1 MFDSNNKRQMHSL
14 RLARNASGNTLAL
27 IAGVGFILIIIL
39 LFALGYSRLVGS
51 TQEQRT
57 AIEAASLA
65 AAKELG
71 RIVINDPN
79 FGYISLSDAAPVG
92 KATAAGDNYFMP
104 VYGVNTLMG
113 TIRLDLIIADA
124 LGNAAMKN
132 LAKRDLANLKN
143 ANNTLI
149 AELKS
154 SLSGSGTAKDIDG
167 QVVNPYTAAEAAY
180 NQNQVRLTGGSS
192 YVAGSMKLTLGC
204 IDGTMQTNIPV
215 PKPSSYSH
223 VSGSQSQNNC
233 YMSGINIPYD
243 GEDFVFAAV
252 GDSLKLVDP
261 RRFQDTSASVPFQ
274 MLSVVKAEA
283 DQKMVDPERKTTS
296 VVHALSCA
304 APASVYDPK
313 PAPGSL
319 TFSFPDG
326 MPPEIT
332 NVNSMLIL
340 PGMNGIPVTL
350 QKSDNGDFPE
360 PGANL
365 VPMTY
370 NGGGGGG
377 TPDGSAIVSGSIYD
391 WIRRVG
397 ARLDASQA
405 VALLTEPLNNSGV
418 PSLHIFSVKANG
430 ALQYDSTVSLEQN
443 PYWVASENQLYAIAQ
458 DVLKSSDTFE
468 YDVHVRDYTYQ
479 PGTINGGKHGGEP
492 LVNSAVVVPIVSKN
506 STEVGRSTLQIATA
520 GRSGTMI
527 GGDCGGYGD
536 GATSWNWIGA
546 PPPGPPNGVT
556 IGGVSYKIWPNA
568 PTSILGRNDFGLL
581 DPARTLVQF
590 VTGPAGGLMRQT
602 YLQNG
607 AAVDIRF
614 RQVVDLTPIGVPKK
628 FYVSKKGDLVDP

>member
-1 MFDSNNKRQMHSL
+1 MSHSSNNQHRTYDF
-14 RLARNASGNTLAL
+14 RLARSASGNTLAL

-39 LFALGYSRLVGS
+39 LFALGYTRLVGS
-51 TQEQRT
+51 SQEQRT

-124 LGNAAMKN
+124 LGNSAMKN
-132 LAKRDLANLKN
+132 LAIRDLNNLKT
-143 ANNTLI
+143 ANNALI
-149 AELKS
+149 SELKA
-154 SLSGSGTAKDIDG
+154 SLNGTGTAKDLDG
-167 QVVNPYTAAEAAY
+167 QPVNPYAAAENAY
-180 NQNQVRLTGGSS
+180 KQNQVRLTGGSS

-223 VSGSQSQNNC
+223 VSGNQAQNNC
-233 YMSGINIPYD
+233 YMSGINVPYD
-243 GEDFVFAAV
+243 GQDFVFAAV
-252 GDSLKLVDP
+252 SDSLKLVDP
-261 RRFQDTSASVPFQ
+261 RKFRDSSSSLPYQ

-283 DQKMVDPERKTTS
+283 DQKTVEQGSKTTS
-296 VVHALSCA
+296 VVHAVGCA

-313 PAPGSL
+313 PAPGTL

-350 QKSDNGDFPE
+350 QKSDNGDYPE
-360 PGANL
+360 PGASL

-370 NGGGGGG
+370 SGGSSP
-377 TPDGSAIVSGSIYD
+377 TGSTIVSGSIYD
-391 WIRRVG
+391 WMKHVG
-397 ARLDASQA
+397 ARLDAGQA

-418 PSLHIFSVKANG
+418 PSLHIFSIKANG
-430 ALQYDSTVSLEQN
+430 SIQYDSTISLEQN

-458 DVLKSSDTFE
+458 DALKSTDTYE

-506 STEVGRSTLQIATA
+506 STQVGSNVLKIASS
-520 GRSGTMI
+520 GKSGTFV

-536 GATSWNWIGA
+536 GATSWNWIGS
-546 PPPGPPNGVT
+546 PPPGPPTAVT
-556 IGGVSYKIWPNA
+556 IGGISYKIWPNA
-568 PTSILGRNDFGLL
+568 PTALLGRNDFGLL
-581 DPARTLVQF
+581 DPARSLVQF
-590 VTGPAGGLMRQT
+590 LSGPAGGMMRQT

-607 AAVDIRF
+607 AAVDVRF
-614 RQVVDLTPIGVPKK
+614 RQVVDLTPVGIPKK
-628 FYVSKKGDLVDP
+628 FYMNKKGDLVDP

>member
-1 MFDSNNKRQMHSL
+1 MHLL
-14 RLARNASGNTLAL
+14 RLARPASGNTLAL

-39 LFALGYSRLVGS
+39 LFALGYTRLVGS

-104 VYGVNTLMG
+104 VYGINTLMG

-124 LGNAAMKN
+124 LGNSAMKS
-132 LAKRDLANLKN
+132 LAVRDLNNLKN
-143 ANNTLI
+143 ANTNLI
-149 AELKS
+149 NELKT
-154 SLSGSGTAKDIDG
+154 SLSGTGTAKDIDG
-167 QVVNPYTAAEAAY
+167 QLVNPYTAAENAY
-180 NQNQVRLTGGSS
+180 KQNQVRLTGGSS

-204 IDGTMQTNIPV
+204 INGTMQTNIPV

-233 YMSGINIPYD
+233 YMSGINVPYD
-243 GEDFVFAAV
+243 GQDFVFAAV
-252 GDSLKLVDP
+252 SDSLKLVDP
-261 RRFQDTSASVPFQ
+261 SKFQETSSSVPFQ

-283 DQKMVDPERKTTS
+283 DQKTVDPGSKTTS
-296 VVHALSCA
+296 VVHAVGCA

-313 PAPGSL
+313 PAPGAL
-319 TFSFPDG
+319 TLSFPDG

-350 QKSDNGDFPE
+350 QKSDNGDYPE

-370 NGGGGGG
+370 SGGG
-377 TPDGSAIVSGSIYD
+377 TADGGTIVSASLYD
-391 WIRRVG
+391 WMKRVG

-405 VALLTEPLNNSGV
+405 VGLLTEPLNNTGV

-430 ALQYDSTVSLEQN
+430 AIQYDSTVSLEQN
-443 PYWVASENQLYAIAQ
+443 PYWVASENQLYGIAQ
-458 DVLKSSDTFE
+458 DALKSSDTFD
-468 YDVHVRDYTYQ
+468 YDVHVRDYAYQ

-506 STEVGRSTLQIATA
+506 STEVGSRVLKIADA
-520 GRSGTMI
+520 GKSGTFI

-536 GATSWNWIGA
+536 GATSWVNIGS
-546 PPPGPPNGVT
+546 PPPGPPNKVT

-568 PTSILGRNDFGLL
+568 NITALGRNDFGLL

-590 VTGPAGGLMRQT
+590 LNGPAGGMMRQT

-614 RQVVDLTPIGVPKK
+614 RQAVDLTPVGIPKK
-628 FYVSKKGDLVDP
+628 FYPNKKNDLID